1 MAITITMKRKWE
13 QGLILEASCSFA
25 SFLNKLYEAILKR
38 KLQRKLQHSMGLKK
52 FTASLGHYTFWCGIN
67 ISGVKMFIKIGRECE
82 KLILGK

>member
-1 MAITITMKRKWE
+1 MKRKWE
-13 QGLILEASCSFA
+13 RGLILEASCSFA
-25 SFLNKLYEAILKR
+25 SFLNKLYEAILK
-38 KLQRKLQHSMGLKK
+38 RKLQHSMGLKK